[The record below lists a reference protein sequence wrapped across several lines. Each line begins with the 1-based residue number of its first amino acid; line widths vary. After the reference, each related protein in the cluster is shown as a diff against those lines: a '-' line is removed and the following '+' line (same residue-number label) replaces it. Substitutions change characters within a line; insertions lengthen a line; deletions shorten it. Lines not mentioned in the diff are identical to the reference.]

1 MIDSTVRL
9 VGGGYTVTLTDTA
22 DELHRQPGGSG
33 WGMAPVA
40 NSWFE
45 GAGDG
50 AFLRGTRRTVRELVI
65 PVAAF
70 GGTPRLVEA
79 AIRKMV
85 QVVRNPFRVYID
97 LDNGETFWID
107 AVYESGLEGAY
118 TATPDQWNDMQVV
131 LHCPDPYWTSDQ
143 SQSFT
148 IAPIPAASPF
158 LDPLAALNVA
168 SSSAF
173 GTVSVTNKGDV
184 ASRPTLT
191 IHGPGT
197 NPTFLVNGVGFV
209 LEKELTNTDIV
220 TVEFRDGG
228 WTIEDQLGNNL
239 YAELDTSPVPV
250 FPELPPGISVV
261 TATMASTGVESFIK
275 GIYPERR
282 EVVY

>member
-9 VGGGYTVTLTDTA
+9 VGGGYTVTLTDSA
-22 DELHRQPGGSG
+22 EELHRQPGGSG

-50 AFLRGTRRTVRELVI
+50 AHLRGTRRLRRELVV
-65 PVAAF
+65 PLAAF

-79 AIRKMV
+79 AIRKLV
-85 QVVRNPFRVYID
+85 QIIRNPFRIYVD
-97 LDNGETFWID
+97 LADGQTFWID
-107 AVYESGLEGAY
+107 AVYESGAEGVY
-118 TATPDQWNDMQVV
+118 TAAPAQWNDMPVV
-131 LHCPDPYWTSDQ
+131 FHCPDPYWTSDT
-143 SQSFT
+143 SQAFN
-148 IAPIPAASPF
+148 IAPIPASNPF
-158 LDPLAALNVA
+158 LDPLAALSVA

-173 GTVSVTNKGDV
+173 GEVSIMNTGDV

-197 NPTFLVNGVGFV
+197 NPTFLVNGEGFV
-209 LEKELTNTDIV
+209 LEKTLTNTDIV
-220 TVEFRDGG
+220 TVEYHGG
-228 WTIEDQLGNNL
+228 SWTIEDQLGNNL
-239 YAELDTSPVPV
+239 YAELKANPVPI
-250 FPELPPGISVV
+250 FPELPPGISLV
-261 TATMASTGVESFIK
+261 TATMTATGVESFIK